1 VNFRQHCGAICWVI
15 HRALRP
21 EPYIG
26 DLSLAFFIFVNLPH
40 PTQAMPHLNS
50 VFIRISCVGHDRR
63 SFTPEARDGATSL
76 DDRDE
81 IRADERAAQVT
92 SLRWWQERMAAGRRR
107 RRPIAARVAA
117 HRQQQQLFAYSLW
130 REATFHHER
139 ES

>member
-1 VNFRQHCGAICWVI
+1 
-15 HRALRP
+15 LR
-21 EPYIG
+21 
-26 DLSLAFFIFVNLPH
+26 
-40 PTQAMPHLNS
+40 
-50 VFIRISCVGHDRR
+50 GHDRR
-63 SFTPEARDGATSL
+63 CNRNEVADTPEARDGATSL

-81 IRADERAAQVT
+81 TRADERAAQVT

-107 RRPIAARVAA
+107 RRRPIAVRVAA

>member
-1 VNFRQHCGAICWVI
+1 
-15 HRALRP
+15 
-21 EPYIG
+21 
-26 DLSLAFFIFVNLPH
+26 
-40 PTQAMPHLNS
+40 M
-50 VFIRISCVGHDRR
+50 GHDRR
-63 SFTPEARDGATSL
+63 SNRNEVANTQEARDGVTSL

-81 IRADERAAQVT
+81 TRADERAAQVT

-130 REATFHHER
+130 REATFRHER